1 MEDKLKKALQM
12 RFEYYNL
19 YENKEAKWHK
29 KYDNHDLY
37 EIVLK
42 SLEYDFK
49 DIALIMPMLLKK
61 SEKNL

>member
-29 KYDNHDLY
+29 KYENHDLY

-49 DIALIMPMLLKK
+49 DIALIVPMLLKK

>member
-29 KYDNHDLY
+29 KYENHDLY

-49 DIALIMPMLLKK
+49 DIALIMPMLLKR

>member
-29 KYDNHDLY
+29 KYENHDLY